1 LLLNNTSIAISLTVN
16 VHLVQTCS
24 LCKNTYLTLKE
35 ACRRTCRYNESMF
48 DNRYIYPLVS
58 QKWILNSGKIMLR
71 RVWRYQRDNQNLE
84 IEEEQTTQWPK
95 EKGQTPTYR
104 SYT

>member
-1 LLLNNTSIAISLTVN
+1 
-16 VHLVQTCS
+16 
-24 LCKNTYLTLKE
+24 
-35 ACRRTCRYNESMF
+35 MF

-58 QKWILNSGKIMLR
+58 QKWILNSGIIMLR

-95 EKGQTPTYR
+95 DRRTDNTVAKRQKNRQHSGQKKKNKHQPTDHTHKAKDPQTPTYR